1 MSSHH
6 VVREKQEPALLL
18 LGLDSFPDEML
29 GQLLEWSPT
38 VITTNSTAD
47 KLNAYGIKIDYLIAN
62 ETTGVLQSDIKQLS
76 PVNDEIIHSA
86 LKFLVDNGYPS
97 VNIVTDDLDL
107 DEFKP
112 FFRLIN
118 LVIFHDR
125 KKIYPVN
132 SGFSKWQPAGVMIE
146 ILGPATGLRFTGLL
160 PAGHQQF
167 KTIGDGFFTLSFTS
181 DFIFITEEI

>member
-38 VITTNSTAD
+38 VIATRETAE
-47 KLNAYGIKIDYLIAN
+47 KLNMRGIKIDWIIDNADP
-62 ETTGVLQSDIKQLS
+62 VLQSDVRQLD
-76 PVNDEIIHSA
+76 PGTDTAIPAA

-97 VNIVTDDLDL
+97 VNIVADDLDL

-112 FFRLIN
+112 FAGLIN
-118 LVIFHDR
+118 LVVFHDR

-132 SGFSKWQPAGVMIE
+132 SGFSKWQPAGAMIE
-146 ILGPATGLRFTGLL
+146 ILSTPTGLRFTGLL
-160 PAGHQQF
+160 RAGYQQY
-167 KTIGDGFFTLSFTS
+167 TAISDGFFTLSFNS
-181 DFIFITEEI
+181 DFIFIAEEL